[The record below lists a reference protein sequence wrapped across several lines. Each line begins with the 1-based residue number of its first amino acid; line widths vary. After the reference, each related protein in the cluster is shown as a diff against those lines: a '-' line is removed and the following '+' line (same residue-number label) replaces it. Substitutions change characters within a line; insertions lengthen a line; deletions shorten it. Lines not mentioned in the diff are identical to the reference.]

1 VNGEIT
7 DGRSLL
13 RLSLWLA
20 VFGLIVVLSPP
31 PLVPVFWPPRDFVS
45 DFYQDWAS
53 ARNWWNGLPI
63 YTNHQVTLPRYVGPV
78 DPICLSNQVN
88 AHPPTSVLLML
99 PVARLDYRPAL
110 LAWNLASLAMLGVCL
125 WIVGHELAFSFSAW
139 SIVPALMLIL
149 LCRPLLQQLIHGQ
162 LNLVLLL
169 LLTGAWVADR
179 RGRAGWAGALVGV
192 AAAIKLFPA
201 FLFLY
206 FVLRRQWAAMLAG
219 VFTLILLTGLTAAM
233 LGPDTY
239 RTYVQDVLPQLEKF
253 RTSWFNASLVGFWT
267 KLFNPATRDEH
278 VEPLWRSAAAAR
290 AGIVLT
296 GLAVVGAV
304 AWAVRRAVSR
314 AELDHAFGAAV
325 TGMLL
330 LSPITWDYAFLLLLV
345 PIAVIWRDP
354 PRSEAAKLLLI
365 TALAA
370 LLFWQK
376 PLCHAFIPGGVTQGV
391 ASPIHTVTVLSYQ
404 CYSLIVLLVVCVV
417 GSSGPRLGAA
427 TAAPTSGS
435 QRPDGAISQVRSQG
449 IEPAVP
455 AMKERFPGID

>member
-1 VNGEIT
+1 
-7 DGRSLL
+7 LL
-13 RLSLWLA
+13 CLA
-20 VFGLIVVLSPP
+20 VSSLIVVLAAPP
-31 PLVPVFWPPRDFVS
+31 VSVFWPPRDIVT

-53 ARNWWNGLPI
+53 ARNWWNDLPI
-63 YTNHQVTLPRYVGPV
+63 YTNHQVTVPRYIGPV
-78 DPICLSNQVN
+78 DPICFSNQVN
-88 AHPPTSVLLML
+88 AHPPTSVLML
-99 PVARLDYRPAL
+99 LPLARLDYRPAL
-110 LAWNLASLAMLGVCL
+110 LAWNSGSLAMFGVCL
-125 WIVGHELAFSFSAW
+125 WIVAHELGVALPLW
-139 SIVPALMLIL
+139 MIVPGLALAM

-169 LLTGAWVADR
+169 LLTGAWLADR

-192 AAAIKLFPA
+192 AVAIKLFPA

-206 FVLRRQWAAMLAG
+206 FALRRQWAAMLAG
-219 VFTLILLTGLTAAM
+219 VVTLILLTGLTAAM

-267 KLFNPATRDEH
+267 KLFNPATREEH

-290 AGIVLT
+290 AGIVLS
-296 GLAVVGAV
+296 GMVVVAAV
-304 AWAVRRAVSR
+304 AWAVRRAVNR

-345 PIAVIWRDP
+345 PVAVIWRDP

-370 LLFWQK
+370 LWFWQK
-376 PLCHAFIPGGVTQGV
+376 PLCHAIIPGGVTQGV

-404 CYSLIVLLVVCVV
+404 CYSLIVLLVLCVV
-417 GSSGPRLGAA
+417 GSSGARLGAT

-435 QRPDGAISQVRSQG
+435 QRPDWTISPVQNLG
-449 IEPAVP
+449 IEAAVP
-455 AMKERFPGID
+455 AISDRFPGID